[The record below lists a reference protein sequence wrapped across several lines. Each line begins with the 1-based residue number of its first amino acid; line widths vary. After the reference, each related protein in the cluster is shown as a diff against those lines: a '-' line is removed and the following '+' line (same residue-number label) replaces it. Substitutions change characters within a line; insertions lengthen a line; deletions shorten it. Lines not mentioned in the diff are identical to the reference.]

1 MAIKL
6 NNRSSAAA
14 SFSCGATLVTTLIK
28 DPSVLFLKIESIN
41 KNHATIVYLLKNA
54 TSYFKQDEDLNFRY
68 ENCKSL
74 FESHH
79 SPIMDMTRRE
89 ILRLYVKLD
98 SQYDMLIKHN
108 EELQEENTQLKK
120 TIEELDL
127 SKNY

>member
-1 MAIKL
+1 
-6 NNRSSAAA
+6 
-14 SFSCGATLVTTLIK
+14 
-28 DPSVLFLKIESIN
+28 
-41 KNHATIVYLLKNA
+41 
-54 TSYFKQDEDLNFRY
+54 
-68 ENCKSL
+68 
-74 FESHH
+74 
-79 SPIMDMTRRE
+79 MTRRE

>member
-1 MAIKL
+1 MRIFL
-6 NNRSSAAA
+6 
-14 SFSCGATLVTTLIK
+14 TTLSFIGLIFAQDISSFVSTK
-28 DPSVLFLKIESIN
+28 NIRIAESIN